1 MRATED
7 SHRRPPSI
15 CLLRRTTRTLVCL
28 SAAAL
33 IVLAASH
40 AVGRAER
47 NSEPTAAARACPSGL
62 GSPWRCSTVWVPLD
76 RSGAV
81 SGGVQLAVALLH
93 RPGPPRP
100 AVVALAGGPGS
111 AAIPA
116 AIRFRK
122 RLGPLLAHRDLLV
135 FDQRGTGSSGR
146 IRCPT
151 IDVRS
156 AWTPAEVRQC
166 AAHLGPGRAFEG
178 TDDSVADLE
187 DVRTALGI
195 PKLTVYGISY
205 GTKVAVDYARMHPQT
220 VDRMVLDSPIVED
233 TDPYYRRSAVGA
245 TRILRNQCAEGWCVH
260 GFDPAVD
267 LRKLVARMQDGVL
280 PADRR
285 ITEARILH
293 TIVSGGSGLH
303 RLPGRIH
310 LALLGHP
317 GPLADALPVVVPD
330 SRDDRW
336 LRPSRSRTVYLTTS
350 CEDGDFPWPRPARP
364 AQRRADSDRELAR
377 LGDRAFAPFDHWVG
391 QQYGAVPICAPWPEA
406 GARPA
411 PPPVP
416 DVPTLL
422 LVGGDDDIAPLEGAR
437 EIAAEIPHS
446 SIVTIPDWGHGVL
459 EDDPPA
465 ESALARWATR
475 HPG

>member
-1 MRATED
+1 VPPTLIGA
-7 SHRRPPSI
+7 PSI
-15 CLLRRTTRTLVCL
+15 DLLRRSSRLLALV
-28 SAAAL
+28 AATVAIL
-33 IVLAASH
+33 LAASH

-47 NSEPTAAARACPSGL
+47 DSMATASARACPSGL
-62 GSPWRCSTVWVPLD
+62 PAPWRCSTVTVPLD
-76 RSGAV
+76 RTGTV
-81 SGGVQLAVALLH
+81 PGTVTLAVALLH

-100 AVVALAGGPGS
+100 AVVAFAGGPGS

-135 FDQRGTGSSGR
+135 FDQRGTGVSGR

-156 AWTPAEVRQC
+156 AWTPADVRRC
-166 AAHLGPGRAFEG
+166 AAHLGPMRAFEG
-178 TDDSVADLE
+178 TDDTVADTE

-195 PKLTVYGISY
+195 PKLTLYGISY
-205 GTKVAVDYARMHPQT
+205 GTKVAVDYARAHPQV

-245 TRILRNQCAEGWCVH
+245 ARILRNQCAEGWCVR
-260 GFDPAVD
+260 GTDPVVD
-267 LRKLVARMQDGVL
+267 LRSLVARMRDGVL

-293 TIVSGGSGLH
+293 TIVSGGRGLH

-310 LALLGHP
+310 LALLGYP
-317 GPLADALPVVVPD
+317 GALADALPVVVPD
-330 SRDDRW
+330 SRDPRW
-336 LRPSRSRTVYLTTS
+336 LRSSRSRTVYLTTS
-350 CEDGDFPWPRPARP
+350 CEDGDFPWPRSARP
-364 AQRRADSDRELAR
+364 SRRRADSDRELAR

-391 QQYGAVPICAPWPEA
+391 QQYGAVPICAPWPES
-406 GARPA
+406 GERPA
-411 PPPVP
+411 VAPVP

-422 LVGGDDDIAPLEGAR
+422 LVGGDDDVAPLEGAR
-437 EIAAEIPHS
+437 EIAAELPRA
-446 SIVTIPDWGHGVL
+446 SIVTIPAWGHGVL

-465 ESALARWATR
+465 EAALARWAKR
-475 HPG
+475 WPG